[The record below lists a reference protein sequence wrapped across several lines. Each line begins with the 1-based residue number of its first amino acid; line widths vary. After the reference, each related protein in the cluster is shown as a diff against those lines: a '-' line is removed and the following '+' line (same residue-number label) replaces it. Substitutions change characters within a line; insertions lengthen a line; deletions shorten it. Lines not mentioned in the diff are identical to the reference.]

1 MLHFLKNIL
10 QLVINPTRGW
20 EDVSGDASDP
30 QELCRVGLYP
40 MLAISA
46 LSCVGGLWKLDSD
59 TTLIA
64 IIQNAIIT
72 FTSFFAT
79 KFFAE
84 FMMGLTMDKICD
96 KQPSS
101 RKNSTIVI
109 YSLAILSIITI
120 ICNVVPLDLA
130 VLNFLPIYVGYILFK
145 SIRYES
151 VAHDK
156 QGHYMFLTIFTI
168 ILPPYLLTFIFNI
181 IKP

>member
-20 EDVSGDASDP
+20 EDISGDASTP
-30 QELCRVGLYP
+30 QDLCRVGLYP

-84 FMMGLTMDKICD
+84 FIMGLTMDKICD
-96 KQPSS
+96 KLSHNDS
-101 RKNSTIVI
+101 IWYATNIEI
-109 YSLAILSIITI
+109 YNYMTAQKQLQISVDERTFYNPTAIDVWVERNKEEIIHIPAGQT
-120 ICNVVPLDLA
+120 VTV
-130 VLNFLPIYVGYILFK
+130 
-145 SIRYES
+145 
-151 VAHDK
+151 
-156 QGHYMFLTIFTI
+156 
-168 ILPPYLLTFIFNI
+168 
-181 IKP
+181 